1 VAYFRI
7 RNSACRQVLPFKLNV
22 EAMQGL
28 NDALSAQFFERVL
41 S

>member
-1 VAYFRI
+1 
-7 RNSACRQVLPFKLNV
+7 VLPFKLNFK
-22 EAMQGL
+22 AMQGL